1 MPSLQRHLGNS
12 LFPVMLLVG
21 MNSCL
26 REDMYMV
33 KGAEDPHMGCNGWTV
48 TKEAPILVRM
58 DNSLSGGIL
67 NALHQEKRYV
77 FT

>member
-1 MPSLQRHLGNS
+1 MPSLQRHLENS

-21 MNSCL
+21 MDSCL

-48 TKEAPILVRM
+48 TEEAPNLVRM
-58 DNSLSGGIL
+58 DNSLSG
-67 NALHQEKRYV
+67 HPERPSPRKR
-77 FT
+77 